1 MLAAD
6 DLSTL
11 RELLTPP
18 AGTTLDA
25 AVATTFSL
33 DLVSLCLV
41 PAAMA
46 LASGITPEAVHDG
59 AVTPLE
65 LLESIRRMSDRIT
78 VFCQTGQI
86 TIPRQGYVKLF
97 ASLEAST
104 VPVSAPRGGVFHPKL
119 WALRFAPTDDG
130 GLPQHRVLIAS
141 RNLTFDR
148 SWDTVV
154 RLEQAATGRTA
165 RSARSV
171 HRQSA
176 VSCGNAR
183 RADASATSG

>member
-41 PAAMA
+41 PTAMA

-65 LLESIRRMSDRIT
+65 LLDSIRRMSDRIT
-78 VFCQTGQI
+78 VFCQAGQI
-86 TIPRQGYVKLF
+86 TVPRQGYAKLF
-97 ASLEAST
+97 ASL
-104 VPVSAPRGGVFHPKL
+104 
-119 WALRFAPTDDG
+119 D
-130 GLPQHRVLIAS
+130 
-141 RNLTFDR
+141 
-148 SWDTVV
+148 
-154 RLEQAATGRTA
+154 
-165 RSARSV
+165 SARI
-171 HRQSA
+171 
-176 VSCGNAR
+176 CGLL
-183 RADASATSG
+183 